1 MFRSYIYVLLLLI
14 ITSCGSVSKVLV
26 TNGDD
31 ARNANL
37 QDQKYEVIIVDK
49 FELADDF
56 KTSLQEDYKKQHL
69 SKDFAD
75 RIYGNLSNK
84 AFHHG
89 INVYRVD
96 DDFKLGRKKAIILSG
111 VIKKYDDGNSFLRG
125 FIGLGAGRAKF
136 NSDVVLKDFKNKKE
150 LGIIEVRKG
159 SWLLGGYIAMTHD
172 ASKLMNM
179 SLDDVSNNVLEAIKE
194 NQ

>member
-1 MFRSYIYVLLLLI
+1 MFRSYIYILFFLV
-14 ITSCGSVSKVLV
+14 ITSCGSVSKVIV
-26 TNGDD
+26 TSGSDIKSD
-31 ARNANL
+31 KL
-37 QDQKYEVIIVDK
+37 QNKNYEVIIVDK

-56 KTSLQEDYKKQHL
+56 KTSLVNKNKKQDLTEDY
-69 SKDFAD
+69 AD
-75 RIYGNLSNK
+75 RVYSNLFIK
-84 AFHHG
+84 ASSRG
-89 INVYRVD
+89 IRVYRT
-96 DDFKLGRKKAIILSG
+96 GRKFRIGKKKAIILSG
-111 VIKKYDDGNSFLRG
+111 VIKKYDDGNSLLRG
-125 FIGLGAGRAKF
+125 LVGFGAGRAKF

-172 ASKLMNM
+172 ASELMNM